1 MNPQQD
7 PRGWQL
13 HHHEQLFFKANI
25 GAPAIRLKFFHYPSY
40 RQRVLINQSPV
51 GCKLRTKRDNMF
63 YLFQQ
68 KARTKG
74 TITLERIISIYPQ
87 PSTIPRHTTWGRIS
101 DIPWIVQRKY
111 KQSFPY
117 WPTHSQALQTISQEH
132 WFAIDDLK
140 IWITEANNHIT
151 LNLKYPEKQDRRL
164 GADQALRTHTGDC
177 DEFTDLFITLAR
189 IRGVPCRRLTGYF
202 IHPSTY
208 EPEPHA
214 WAEILSPT
222 KGWIPIDLALRTI
235 GSHTINYIIRKI
247 EEFNPALLDY
257 QIMQPTQSL
266 QCHWELP
273 SPQVT
278 ALF

>member
-1 MNPQQD
+1 MNPQQE

-13 HHHEQLFFKANI
+13 HHREQLFFKASI
-25 GAPAIRLKFFHYPSY
+25 GAPTIRLKFFHYPSY
-40 RQRVLINQSPV
+40 RQRVLTNQAPV
-51 GCKLRTKRDNMF
+51 GCKLRTKRDNTF

-68 KARTKG
+68 KVRTKG
-74 TITLERIISIYPQ
+74 TIPLERIISIYPQ
-87 PSTIPRHTTWGRIS
+87 PSKLPQQTSWGRIS
-101 DIPWIVQRKY
+101 DIPWMVQRKY

-140 IWITEANNHIT
+140 TWIKEANSHIT
-151 LNLKYPEKQDRRL
+151 LNIKYPEKQDRRL

-222 KGWIPIDLALRTI
+222 QGWIPIDIALRTI
-235 GSHTINYIIRKI
+235 GSHTMYYIIRKI
-247 EEFNPALLDY
+247 EEFNPALLDF
-257 QIMQPTQSL
+257 QLMQPTPAL
-266 QCHWELP
+266 QYHWELP
-273 SPQVT
+273 APQVT